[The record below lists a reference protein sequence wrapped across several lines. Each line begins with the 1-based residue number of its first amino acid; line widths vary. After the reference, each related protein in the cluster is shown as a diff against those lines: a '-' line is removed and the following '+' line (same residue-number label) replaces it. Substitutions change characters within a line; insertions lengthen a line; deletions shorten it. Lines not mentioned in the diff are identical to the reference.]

1 MKPRLT
7 LRIDTKLN
15 AQLCQAARE
24 RRTTKTAIVEAALRN
39 HFDPE
44 ACELLEER
52 LIRRLDRYEIHLGY
66 LERDIAIT
74 MEMLANYLVYWLAR
88 FEPFPEGEKN
98 IANGLARRRF
108 DHFIKQVAAKV
119 TNGESTAA
127 TALRA
132 QNIRYDFDDDIDY

>member
-7 LRIDTKLN
+7 RRIDTKLN

-24 RRTTKTAIVEAALRN
+24 RRMTKTAIVQAALRN

-52 LIRRLDRYEIHLGY
+52 LIRRLDQYEVHLGY

-88 FEPFPEGEKN
+88 FEPFPESERD
-98 IANGLARRRF
+98 IAHGLARRRF

-132 QNIRYDFDDDIDY
+132 QNLRYDFDDDIDY

>member
-1 MKPRLT
+1 MKSRLT

-24 RRTTKTAIVEAALRN
+24 RRTTKTAIVQVALGN

-52 LIRRLDRYEIHLGY
+52 LIRRLDQYEIHLGY
-66 LERDIAIT
+66 LERDIVIT

-88 FEPFPEGEKN
+88 FEPFPEGERD

-132 QNIRYDFDDDIDY
+132 QNLQHDSDDDLDY

>member
-24 RRTTKTAIVEAALRN
+24 RRTTKTAIVEAALRH

-44 ACELLEER
+44 TSELLEER
-52 LIRRLDRYEIHLGY
+52 LIRRLDQYEIHLGY
-66 LERDIAIT
+66 LERDIAVT

-88 FEPFPEGEKN
+88 FEPFQEGERD

-108 DHFIKQVAAKV
+108 DHFIKQVAAKIA
-119 TNGESTAA
+119 NGESTAA
-127 TALRA
+127 TALRD
-132 QNIRYDFDDDIDY
+132 QNIRYDVADDINY

>member
-24 RRTTKTAIVEAALRN
+24 RRTTKTAIVEAALRH

-44 ACELLEER
+44 TSELLEER
-52 LIRRLDRYEIHLGY
+52 LIRRLDQYEIHLGY

-88 FEPFPEGEKN
+88 FEPFPEGERD

-132 QNIRYDFDDDIDY
+132 ENLRYDFDNDIDY